1 MVLNDIAWGNPTIEQ
16 KNLMDKNVLLDDV
29 YNELAKST
37 MPSNDSEATKAELN
51 EIVRLLKDID
61 TEKNSNAFRR
71 FLNYDK
77 GFAQYLHTM
86 LLAQGFD
93 DLDLIYQIMGDVSPL
108 VIKLKYKFNRPRPY
122 QLAYPLKLNL
132 FPLRST
138 SALSP
143 SYPSGHT
150 TQAFVIMGVIGNK
163 NPNIYSMCKKIVDDI
178 AESRVAIG
186 VHYSSDNDFAF
197 EVGEAILKNKKFAEK
212 YGI

>member
-150 TQAFVIMGVIGNK
+150 AQAYVIMGVIGK
-163 NPNIYSMCKKIVDDI
+163 VK
-178 AESRVAIG
+178 
-186 VHYSSDNDFAF
+186 
-197 EVGEAILKNKKFAEK
+197 
-212 YGI
+212 

>member
-1 MVLNDIAWGNPTIEQ
+1 M
-16 KNLMDKNVLLDDV
+16 
-29 YNELAKST
+29 
-37 MPSNDSEATKAELN
+37 
-51 EIVRLLKDID
+51 
-61 TEKNSNAFRR
+61 
-71 FLNYDK
+71 
-77 GFAQYLHTM
+77 
-86 LLAQGFD
+86 
-93 DLDLIYQIMGDVSPL
+93 
-108 VIKLKYKFNRPRPY
+108 KLKYKFNRPRPY

-150 TQAFVIMGVIGNK
+150 AQAYVIMGVIGNK

-186 VHYSSDNDFAF
+186 VHYSSDNDFAY

>member
-1 MVLNDIAWGNPTIEQ
+1 MNLNDIAWGNPTIEQ
-16 KNLMDKNVLLDDV
+16 KNLMDNISILNDV
-29 YNELAKST
+29 YAELEKSI

-61 TEKNSNAFRR
+61 ADKNSNAFRR

-77 GFAQYLHTM
+77 GLAQYLHTM

-93 DLDLIYQIMGDVSPL
+93 DIDLIYKIMADVSPI
-108 VIKLKYKFNRPRPY
+108 VVKLKFKFNRPRPY
-122 QLAYPLKLNL
+122 QMAHALKLNL
-132 FPLRST
+132 FPLKST

-143 SYPSGHT
+143 AYPSGHT
-150 TQAFVIMGVIGNK
+150 TQAYVIMGVVGNK
-163 NPNIYSMCKKIVDDI
+163 NPGIYAMCKQIVDDI
-178 AESRVAIG
+178 SESRVAIG